1 MAGIKKLLLVC
12 GEASG
17 DLHAAHLV
25 RHIKSLRPEVEITAV
40 GGELLAREGA
50 EIFFPIKELSVI
62 GLFDVIKKLPVFL
75 SLKKTILTK
84 IASGQFDGLIL
95 VDFSGFNLRLAAA
108 VNKRIPVIYYIS
120 PQVWAS
126 RPGRIRSIKKY
137 VSKMIV
143 LFRFEEQFYKKHG
156 VSAEWVGHPLLDIVK
171 PEIKKEALLSSIK
184 LTPAKTTLA
193 LLPGSRAG
201 EVQRML
207 PLMLS
212 AARLLSHEV
221 PLQTLIAKS
230 TSVDWE
236 IYKAA
241 IGPYAPEAR
250 IIEGKTYDCLGAA
263 DCAIV
268 ASGTATLE
276 AAILGKPF
284 VIVYTM
290 GMLNYLLYRPQVKV
304 PYIGIVNIAAGER
317 IIPEFIQH
325 QASPRRIAR
334 EIAGI
339 LGSQQEQTRIKESLS
354 RLKNSLGDKGAGLR
368 AAEAIIRHLESC
380 PS

>member
-25 RHIKSLRPEVEITAV
+25 HHIKSLRPEVEIAAV

-75 SLKKTILTK
+75 SLKKTVLEK
-84 IASGQFDGLIL
+84 INSGQCDGLIL

-137 VSKMIV
+137 ISKMVV
-143 LFRFEEQFYKKHG
+143 LFKFEEQFYKKHG
-156 VSAEWVGHPLLDIVK
+156 INAEFVGHPLLDMVK
-171 PEIKKEALLSSIK
+171 PAIKKEALLSSIK

-193 LLPGSRAG
+193 LLPGSRTG

-207 PLMLS
+207 PLMLA
-212 AARLLSHEV
+212 AARLLSNEFPV
-221 PLQTLIAKS
+221 QTLIAKS

-241 IGPYAPEAR
+241 INSSAPEAR
-250 IIEGKTYDCLGAA
+250 IIEGKTYDCLEAA
-263 DCAIV
+263 DFAIV

-304 PYIGIVNIAAGER
+304 PYIGMVNIVAGER

-339 LGSQQEQTRIKESLS
+339 LGSQQEQIRIKESLS
-354 RLKNSLGDKGAGLR
+354 RLKSSLGDKGAGLR
-368 AAEAIIRHLESC
+368 AAEAIVRHLESRL
-380 PS
+380 S